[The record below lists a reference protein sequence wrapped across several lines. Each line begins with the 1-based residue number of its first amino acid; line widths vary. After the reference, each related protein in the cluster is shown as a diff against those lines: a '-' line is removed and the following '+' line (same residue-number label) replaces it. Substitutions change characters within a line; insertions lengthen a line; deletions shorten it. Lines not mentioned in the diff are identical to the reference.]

1 MKNKKQSNESKV
13 EPMTIDRLK
22 KLKGFTNIPDQDL
35 EKILDFT
42 RVLAGILKEITLE
55 LYQQEYESNPDNILD
70 QK

>member
-1 MKNKKQSNESKV
+1 MKNKKQSNDSKV
-13 EPMTIDRLK
+13 ELMTIGRLK
-22 KLKGFTNIPDQDL
+22 KLKGFTNIPDEDL